1 MPKVE
6 IRPAAIADFP
16 ALVNIDHGYKT
27 HYVWQ
32 MDLHQDEG
40 QTGVTFREIRLPRPV
55 RVEFPRPYQ
64 ELFTQA
70 GPNSVILIGSCDGT
84 PAGYIHVSTDLAP
97 TTAWVLALAVTEERR
112 RQGIARSLV
121 VAAQD
126 WARMRHLRRMV
137 LEIQSKN
144 LPAIRMA
151 QKLGYEFSGYND
163 HYYSNQDIA
172 LFFSQYLR

>member
-1 MPKVE
+1 MPQVE
-6 IRPAAIADFP
+6 IRPAVVADFP
-16 ALVNIDHGYKT
+16 ALVDIDHGYKT
-27 HYVWQ
+27 FYVWQ
-32 MDLHQDEG
+32 MDMHQEEG
-40 QTGVTFREIRLPRPV
+40 QLGVSFREIRLPRPV

-70 GPNSVILIGSCDGT
+70 GARSVILVGSCDGK
-84 PAGYIHVSTDLAP
+84 PAGYIHISTDLAP
-97 TTAWVLALAVTEERR
+97 TTAWVLAMAVCEERR
-112 RQGIARSLV
+112 RQGIARALI
-121 VAAQD
+121 VAGQD
-126 WARMRHLRRMV
+126 WARSRHMRRMV

-163 HYYSNQDIA
+163 HYYTNQDIA